1 QDSSFSEI
9 IGSAPT
15 GSEGTLHLT
24 KLQPGKASS
33 VFLTPRNVIPSRR
46 HRGAVGDDPGPYSA
60 LLSTFPMAPSHRT
73 LLRHPLTT
81 VDKLAGRVQ
90 VPRVTGRLRDQ
101 VKQDVLQFGNLP
113 LSPPVVALRRWRVE
127 RGTHNDLV
135 GALYFISVEIE
146 DFLARLAGPD
156 FPLSIVVQGVN
167 FEVVE

>member
-1 QDSSFSEI
+1 VGDVGAPYSHLLCLFS
-9 IGSAPT
+9 
-15 GSEGTLHLT
+15 
-24 KLQPGKASS
+24 
-33 VFLTPRNVIPSRR
+33 LTPCRR
-46 HRGAVGDDPGPYSA
+46 
-60 LLSTFPMAPSHRT
+60 TFPP
-73 LLRHPLTT
+73 HPLTT
-81 VDKLAGRVQ
+81 VDKLAGRVE

-101 VKQDVLQFGNLP
+101 VKQDVLQVGNLP